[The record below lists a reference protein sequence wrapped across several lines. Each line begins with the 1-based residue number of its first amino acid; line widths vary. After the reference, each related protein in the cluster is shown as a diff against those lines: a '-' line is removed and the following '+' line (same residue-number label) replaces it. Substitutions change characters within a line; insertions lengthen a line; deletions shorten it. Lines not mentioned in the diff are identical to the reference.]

1 MHSIQIQATL
11 STKLMKT
18 PVIKEPAWAMLETTE
33 WYNPQIKFPRM
44 GVAGAVSRTGSRS
57 KIPFSVA
64 RP

>member
-1 MHSIQIQATL
+1 
-11 STKLMKT
+11 MKT
-18 PVIKEPAWAMLETTE
+18 PVIKEPAWTMLETTE